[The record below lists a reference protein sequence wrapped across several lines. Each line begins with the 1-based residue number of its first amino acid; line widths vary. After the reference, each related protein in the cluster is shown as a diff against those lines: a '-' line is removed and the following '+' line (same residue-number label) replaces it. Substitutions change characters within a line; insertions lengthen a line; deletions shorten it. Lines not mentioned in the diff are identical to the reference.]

1 MTDDFESINNKEPIW
16 KHAVKP
22 CKIMAFCPYGQ
33 LVEMYPLQTPRNKI
47 MSCSEFGHDCPVFY
61 LAEIFIDCP
70 LATEE
75 ETERWNNELYIGT
88 FGENF
93 KDL

>member
-1 MTDDFESINNKEPIW
+1 MTEDIEGVNNNVLIW
-16 KHAVKP
+16 KYAVKP
-22 CKIMAFCPYGQ
+22 CKMMAFCPYGS
-33 LVEMYPLQTPRNKI
+33 LVERFPLQKNPRNE

-75 ETERWNNELYIGT
+75 ERERWFTELNIGT
-88 FGENF
+88 FGEEN
-93 KDL
+93 KE

>member
-1 MTDDFESINNKEPIW
+1 MTDNLELINNKAPIW
-16 KHAVKP
+16 KNAVKP
-22 CKIMAFCPYGQ
+22 CKIMEFCPYGA
-33 LVEMYPLQTPRNKI
+33 LVEMFPLQKPRNE

-75 ETERWNNELYIGT
+75 ETERWFTELHIGT
-88 FGENF
+88 LGDDY

>member
-1 MTDDFESINNKEPIW
+1 MTDNLEWLNNKVPIW

-22 CKIMAFCPYGQ
+22 CKMIAFCPYGS
-33 LVEMYPLQTPRNKI
+33 LVEMFPLQAPRNE

-75 ETERWNNELYIGT
+75 ETEQWYSELKIGT
-88 FGENF
+88 FGEDN
-93 KDL
+93 KE